1 MSSSTRRLPGRLADR
16 PLDARFVVQVAIILS
31 LLVLVV
37 LLSRQPS
44 ALILPL
50 PLLAIAGWAV
60 LRYPGLGPW
69 TVLVCLMVV
78 WVSIGTGTQTS
89 LHAGIVLTP
98 LFVGLW
104 VAKMLYRRWLGLA
117 PSPMNLPALGL
128 AGAAG
133 LSMLAGHV
141 PWLVFAET
149 APLRTQIGALSTFVI
164 SAAAFLLAANEIHSV
179 KWLKALVWT
188 FIGLGAVYIVS
199 RAIPG
204 YGAISRI
211 FPNGATGS
219 VFWVWLV
226 ALAGGQSLFNRDLRF
241 VLRVLCGALVVLTL
255 LVGLAPGARDWASGW
270 VPAVVALGILVW
282 LRWPRGATL
291 LGLAAGMVVFINFA
305 LVQRF
310 LLGSDNEYSLFTR
323 GAAWEIVLIIVSAN
337 PWLGVGPANY
347 YWYTSMFPILG
358 WYVNFNSHN
367 QYLDLLAQTGLVGLG
382 FFVWF
387 VLAAARQ
394 GWQLRQRLTD
404 GFGSAYVNAAL
415 AAVAG
420 CVMAGMLG
428 DWLVPFVYNV
438 GIGGMRA
445 SLLLWLFLGGLVA
458 LAKLTAPAV
467 SESTE
472 TPA

>member
-1 MSSSTRRLPGRLADR
+1 MPGRLADR
-16 PLDARFVVQVAIILS
+16 PLDARVAVQVAIILF

-37 LLSRQPS
+37 LLARQPS
-44 ALILPL
+44 VRLLLIPTLALL
-50 PLLAIAGWAV
+50 GWTV
-60 LRYPGLGPW
+60 LRYQGLGSW
-69 TVLVCLMVV
+69 IVLVSLMVV
-78 WVSIGTGTQTS
+78 RVSIGTGTQTS
-89 LHAGIVLTP
+89 MHAGIVLIP
-98 LFVGLW
+98 LFLGLW
-104 VAKMLYRRWLGLA
+104 VAKMFLRRWFGLA

-133 LSMLAGHV
+133 LSLIAGNV
-141 PWLVFAET
+141 PWLVFAEM
-149 APLRTQIGALSTFVI
+149 APLRTQLGALATFVI
-164 SAAAFLLAANEIHSV
+164 SAAAFLLAANEIRSV

-199 RAIPG
+199 RVIPG
-204 YGAISRI
+204 YGAISQI
-211 FPNGATGS
+211 FTVGATGS
-219 VFWVWLV
+219 VFWVWLI
-226 ALAGGQSLFNRDLRF
+226 ALAGGQLLFNRDLRLA
-241 VLRVLCGALVVLTL
+241 VRALCAALVLLTL
-255 LVGLAPGARDWASGW
+255 VVGLAPGARDWASGW
-270 VPAVVALGILVW
+270 VPAVVALGMLVW

-291 LGLAAGMVVFINFA
+291 LGLVAALVVFINFG
-305 LVQRF
+305 LVQRL
-310 LLGSDNEYSLFTR
+310 LLGGDNEYSLFTR

-387 VLAAARQ
+387 MLAAVRH

-404 GFGSAYVNAAL
+404 GFGSAYVNGAL

-420 CVMAGMLG
+420 CVVAGMLG

-445 SLLLWLFLGGLVA
+445 SLLMWLFLGGLVA
-458 LAKLTAPAV
+458 LAKFTTSP
-467 SESTE
+467 
-472 TPA
+472 TPALAVPERTEPRA